1 MNENARGA
9 VTAHWKGAYVSDALG
24 VGIATDVES
33 SLFDLRDLTGLALRR
48 NPKRAHLLVSSVLG
62 KHQPS
67 DPSLV
72 IAAGELLGSI
82 VAGALDGTSEQRD
95 CGHREVAALLSA
107 ALRHDQSNRSTQEMN
122 EYFGL
127 LDGARAL
134 LEPLKTLH
142 PEVVSIGYA
151 ETATGLG
158 RLVAGSIGSYYIH
171 STRHVGDGT
180 DSYRSFEEEHSH
192 ATSHRMLPHTPD
204 VLASASTIVLVDD
217 ELSTGAT
224 VINTIR
230 ALHSAAPQAN
240 FVVASLIDVRG
251 PADRQRFTELAEDLG
266 TNIVSVA
273 LGCGSVLLP
282 DDVLAKAATHLRELM
297 AGEPTVENAL
307 SDFESHAPGSID
319 VLPCM
324 YPGMFHD
331 RYGSPASAT
340 SNPLEGLRS
349 VAKSVLDVLPQ
360 EAHGKEILVLGT
372 EEFLHVP
379 LMLSDELSKVVPAG
393 TRVLFSSTTRSPIV
407 PLDRG
412 DYAIN
417 SVLNFSSH
425 DDTMDGP
432 GPRHAYN
439 IAGARRFA
447 AIIVAPEPG
456 TPHHAMAG
464 PGGLLEAL
472 ASASDHV
479 LVVAAERGQSAK
491 GSPGRKAFPKPLS
504 GPDFGSYGENEVAWL
519 LKDLSG
525 LTLEAPTADRE
536 QAVQSGAAH
545 YSESLPEEYV
555 PSQDYLEL
563 FDEALERSSAKVA
576 TAIGVV
582 SELAL
587 TRRGGKP
594 VLVSLARAGTPVGI
608 LMRRW
613 LKTFHD
619 IDVPHYA
626 VSIVRGRGID
636 TVAMEY
642 LADKYGPERILFVDG
657 WTGKGAISR
666 ELKLSL
672 EKLQET
678 HGLTFDPELA
688 VLADPGHCTTLFGT
702 REDYLIPSACL
713 NSTVSGLVSRTVLN
727 GDYIGPEDFHGAKFY
742 SQLAGADQSARFL
755 DAVTADFSA
764 VRQEAQKGASGLAN
778 KESTATWEGWSAVQ
792 RIGDAYGI
800 SNPNLIKP
808 GVGET
813 TRVLLRRMPWKVLV
827 RPEAVSDLGHILLLA
842 QQRNVEVV
850 EVPGLEYSCVGLIKA
865 SEVDA

>member
-1 MNENARGA
+1 MRTS
-9 VTAHWKGAYVSDALG
+9 TAHWKGAYVSDALG
-24 VGIATDVES
+24 VGISTDVET
-33 SLFDLRDLTGLALRR
+33 SLFDLRDLTGLALRK

-62 KHQPS
+62 KHQPT

-82 VAGALDGTSEQRD
+82 VAGTLDGTSEKRVSD
-95 CGHREVAALLSA
+95 HREVATLLSA
-107 ALRHDQSNRSTQEMN
+107 ALRHDQSNRSAREAK
-122 EYFGL
+122 EYFRL
-127 LDGARAL
+127 LAGARAL

-142 PEVVSIGYA
+142 PDVVAIGYA

-158 RLVAGSIGSYYIH
+158 RLVAGNIGSYYIH

-192 ATSHRMLPHTPD
+192 ATSHRMLPHRPD
-204 VLASASTIVLVDD
+204 ALANASTIVLVDD

-230 ALHSAAPQAN
+230 ELHSAAPQAK

-251 PADRQRFTELAEDLG
+251 PADRQRFTDLAEDLG
-266 TNIVSVA
+266 TSIESVA

-297 AGEPTVENAL
+297 AGKPTTAENAL
-307 SDFESHAPGSID
+307 RDLDSHAAGSIA
-319 VLPCM
+319 VLPYM
-324 YPGMFHD
+324 YPGKSHD

-340 SNPLEGLRS
+340 SNALEGLSS
-349 VAKSVLDVLPQ
+349 VAKSVLAVLPR
-360 EAHGKEILVLGT
+360 ETRGREILVLGT

-379 LMLSDELSKVVPAG
+379 LMLSDELSKVVSVG

-425 DDTMDGP
+425 DDTTDGP

-439 IAGARRFA
+439 VGGARPFA

-456 TPHHAMAG
+456 TPHHAIAG

-479 LVVAAERGQSAK
+479 LVVAAERCQPAK
-491 GSPGRKAFPKPLS
+491 GDLGQKTFPKPLS
-504 GPDFGSYGENEVAWL
+504 GPDFGSYGKAEVAWL

-536 QAVQSGAAH
+536 QAVQSGTAH
-545 YSESLPEEYV
+545 YSESLPEEYE
-555 PSQDYLEL
+555 PSQDYLKL

-626 VSIVRGRGID
+626 VSIVRGRGLD

-657 WTGKGAISR
+657 WTGKGAIAR
-666 ELKLSL
+666 ELKSSL

-688 VLADPGHCTTLFGT
+688 VLADPGHCATLFGT

-727 GDYIGPEDFHGAKFY
+727 GEYIGAGDFHGAKFY

-764 VRQEAQKGASGLAN
+764 VRQEAQKTASGLAN
-778 KESTATWEGWSAVQ
+778 RETPATWEGWSVVQ

-827 RPEAVSDLGHILLLA
+827 RPEAVSELGHILLLA

-865 SEVDA
+865 AEVDA